1 MSDDLSEKKQGKKL
15 AGEVREAMEEVT
27 KDEHV
32 PVKVGHQNL
41 ITVDSGLELV
51 TEITFPAT
59 AKKPKK
65 TKEPIAEE
73 NVNVPE
79 GMTLGFSRISSLAK
93 LDADN
98 RHDVLQKYVL
108 N

>member
-32 PVKVGHQNL
+32 PVKVEHQNL
-41 ITVDSGLELV
+41 VSVDSGLELV

-59 AKKPKK
+59 AKKHKK
-65 TKEPIAEE
+65 AKEPIAEE
-73 NVNVPE
+73 TVPE
-79 GMTLGFSRISSLAK
+79 GMSSGFSRISSLAK
-93 LDADN
+93 LDPDN